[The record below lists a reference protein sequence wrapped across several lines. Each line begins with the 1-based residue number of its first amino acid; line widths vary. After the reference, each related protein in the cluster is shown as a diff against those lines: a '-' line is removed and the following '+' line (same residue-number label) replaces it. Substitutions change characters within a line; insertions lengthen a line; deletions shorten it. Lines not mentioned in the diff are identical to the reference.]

1 MITSQRFF
9 LLTNINTFVITHDYP
24 LSSKSQ
30 PDFSILLSQAFFIS
44 YAILFISV
52 LTLGLAAYET
62 HAIFG
67 MRADSYTHADH
78 SGPNVFEQQP
88 SIQASPSHHY
98 RFCQSVQ
105 AVLLSTSRNS
115 KQKMVR
121 TLVQHILKVA
131 VLLLIKTQVL

>member
-9 LLTNINTFVITHDYP
+9 LLTNINTFVITHDQ
-24 LSSKSQ
+24 SQ
-30 PDFSILLSQAFFIS
+30 PYFSILLSQAFFIS

-52 LTLGLAAYET
+52 LTLGLATYRT

-67 MRADSYTHADH
+67 MRADSYRHADH
-78 SGPNVFEQQP
+78 SGPNVFKQQP
-88 SIQASPSHHY
+88 SIQSSPSHHY
-98 RFCQSVQ
+98 RFCQSV
-105 AVLLSTSRNS
+105 LLSISRNS

-131 VLLLIKTQVL
+131 VLLLIKTKVL